1 MKRNYMIII
10 LGLTFLCFNLGVSYG
25 QDPGARYK
33 GAYTKSSP
41 IKYVGKKD
49 FVIDGLEISSSGNEI
64 GIALFNCENVVIK
77 NSKFGP
83 LPLARAIHLE
93 NCKNITIIDCTFE
106 NVQSGLRASLSQGIK
121 FEHNDV
127 TNLVGRLKGSNE
139 LGIMAQFIEVSGAG
153 NSISYNAAENFLGE
167 SSTEDIIN
175 LWMSNGTQQSPITV
189 KGNWLRGGGDSDSG
203 GGILIGDGGGSYQIA
218 EDNILVDPGQYGIGI
233 AGGHNMTLRNN
244 KVYAKKQYFTNV
256 GMSICNWYEK
266 ETGQSHTITVEN
278 NLLNYTN
285 KGGFVHNW
293 WYHSSMPIVKGK
305 DTNKHD
311 SSLTASILP
320 SQIIGR
326 ARSGVAPSDP
336 GNETP
341 GGGSTP
347 LPGEQ
352 PGNGSGSGEQPGNE
366 SEQPSDDDN
375 EPGTGE
381 ESETPGVD
389 LPDIDNHRSI
399 SIYLDRY
406 KRVCVNIRGRLNSAS
421 VTVANDKGE
430 VIYEQSIRRFHTV
443 ISRKPTSGK
452 YYVYVKNGTREHLKT
467 LDIR

>member
-10 LGLTFLCFNLGVSYG
+10 LGLAFLCFNLGVSYG

-64 GIALFNCENVVIK
+64 SIALYDCENVIIK
-77 NSKFGP
+77 NCKFGP
-83 LPLARAIHLE
+83 SPLARAIHLE
-93 NCKNITIIDCTFE
+93 KCKNVTIIDCTFE
-106 NVQSGLRASLSQGIK
+106 NVQTGLRASLSQGIK

-127 TNLVGRLKGSNE
+127 TNLVGPLKGANE
-139 LGIMAQFIEVSGAG
+139 LGIMAQFVEVSGAG
-153 NSISYNAAENFLGE
+153 NSISYNACENFLGD

-175 LWMSNGTQQSPITV
+175 LWMSNGTQQSPIV
-189 KGNWLRGGGDSDSG
+189 VRGNWLRGGGDSDSG

-244 KVYAKKQYFTNV
+244 KVFAKKQYFTNV

-278 NLLNYTN
+278 NILNYTN

-293 WYHSSMPIVKGK
+293 WYHSSMPTVKGK

-311 SSLTASILP
+311 PNMTASILP
-320 SQIIGR
+320 GQIIGK
-326 ARSGVAPSDP
+326 ARSGAVPSDP
-336 GNETP
+336 VTETP
-341 GGGSTP
+341 GGGSIP
-347 LPGEQ
+347 LPGDGGQ
-352 PGNGSGSGEQPGNE
+352 PGNGDTEPEPVEQPDNGGNK
-366 SEQPSDDDN
+366 P
-375 EPGTGE
+375 E
-381 ESETPGVD
+381 EGDKDPEIPGVQ
-389 LPDIDNHRSI
+389 LPDVDNHPSI
-399 SIYLDRY
+399 TIYLDRY
-406 KRVCVNIRGRLNSAS
+406 NRVCVNIRGRLDSAN
-421 VTVANDKGE
+421 VIAANGKGE
-430 VIYEQSIRRFHTV
+430 IIYNAPLNRFHTV
-443 ISRKPTSGK
+443 LPDRPSPDNYI
-452 YYVYVKNGTREHLKT
+452 VYIRNGNREHLKT
-467 LDIR
+467 LYIP